1 MKRFVVISTLLIACA
16 WAPAFGAKS
25 VPNRWWF
32 GGGLGLAFG
41 SDVTFISIEPVIGYS
56 ISPKLSA
63 GARLIFRFR
72 EDERYGQ
79 DISTND
85 YGAGLFVRY
94 LVARPFFVQGEYEHL
109 NYEIPYSD
117 GSSAR
122 QGYDSVFGGFGVAQP
137 IGTNTA
143 FFASILY
150 NFLWSDDEPS
160 PYAEQWVFRAGV
172 TVAF

>member
-1 MKRFVVISTLLIACA
+1 MKRLVVISTLLIACA
-16 WAPAFGAKS
+16 CAPAFGAKS
-25 VPNRWWF
+25 GPDRWWF

-41 SDVTFISIEPVIGYS
+41 DSTFISVEPVLGYS
-56 ISPKLSA
+56 ITPELSA
-63 GARLIFRFR
+63 GARLIFRYR
-72 EDERYGQ
+72 EDERSGQ
-79 DISTND
+79 EYSTND
-85 YGAGLFVRY
+85 YGAGLFLRY

-117 GSSAR
+117 GSSDR
-122 QGYDSVFGGFGVAQP
+122 QGYDSIFGGFGVAQP
-137 IGTNTA
+137 IGRNTA

-160 PYAEQWVFRAGV
+160 PYGEQWVFRAGV